1 MMVLVKVKRSNS
13 KIIKSLVKM
22 RVEDFLEKSKKLRKM
37 TIKTRTLKK
46 KIGIVITI
54 KMSLQDLKI
63 QIPDFKSDQPVLE
76 MNKKP

>member
-1 MMVLVKVKRSNS
+1 
-13 KIIKSLVKM
+13 M

-63 QIPDFKSDQPVLE
+63 QIPDFKSDQLVLE

>member
-63 QIPDFKSDQPVLE
+63 QIPDFKSDQLVLE

>member
-1 MMVLVKVKRSNS
+1 MILVKAKRSNS

-22 RVEDFLEKSKKLRKM
+22 RVEDFLGKLKKLSKM
-37 TIKTRTLKK
+37 TIKTQILKK

-63 QIPDFKSDQPVLE
+63 QIPDFKSNQLVLE
-76 MNKKP
+76 MKKKT

>member
-1 MMVLVKVKRSNS
+1 MSNLAKAKRSNS